1 MAGERITDDN
11 DKRTRTTFRLILHV
25 AEFVTPP
32 DVLTRV
38 WNTVYLWCSMMQI
51 RLLSQSPSVAK
62 YDLSCLRVII
72 TGGGIL
78 SSTIRYFLISIL

>member
-1 MAGERITDDN
+1 MIQ
-11 DKRTRTTFRLILHV
+11 
-25 AEFVTPP
+25 
-32 DVLTRV
+32 RV
-38 WNTVYLWCSMMQI
+38 NIIKTVMQI

-78 SSTIRYFLISIL
+78 SSTIR